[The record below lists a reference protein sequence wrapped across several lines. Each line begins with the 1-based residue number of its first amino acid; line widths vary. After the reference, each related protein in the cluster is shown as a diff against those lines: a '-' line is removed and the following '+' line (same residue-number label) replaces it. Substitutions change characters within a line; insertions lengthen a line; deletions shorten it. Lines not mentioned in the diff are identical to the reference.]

1 MPTTKGLRMAALGS
15 SFAAGPS
22 IDPVENAAAGRS
34 SSNYAHLLVQKLN
47 NAGAG
52 AELTDLTVSG
62 ATLLDVVSEK
72 QHAGGAV
79 FEPQVQGLRGDEDI
93 VTLTCGG
100 NDIRYVGGLIDASMI
115 SCVGSKHPMTIN
127 IRNYPKPPTMTQ
139 KELTARLV
147 EALEAIHR
155 RAPKAKIYLV
165 QYLSIIGH
173 DTRPLYDIAL
183 TAESMKHFDGV
194 AGLLA
199 QAYVDAAESFNRD
212 IRSTAEVVPIAS
224 TSKAH
229 GRGSQ
234 DPWVRRVSMEMLAH
248 GPAPFHPNAAGHE
261 AAAEMLYRQIRDAR
275 VGVLFGVYLTMDV
288 YTGQCTL

>member
-1 MPTTKGLRMAALGS
+1 MRTTKGIRIAALGS

-22 IDPVENAAAGRS
+22 IDPIENAAAGRS
-34 SSNYAHLLVQKLN
+34 TRNYAHLLVEKLN
-47 NAGAG
+47 TSAGAG

-62 ATLLDVVSEK
+62 ATLLDVLSEK

-79 FEPQVQGLRGDEDI
+79 FEPQVQGLRGDEDL

-115 SCVGSKHPMTIN
+115 SCVGPRHPMTIN
-127 IRNYPKPPTMTQ
+127 VRNNPNPPTMTQ
-139 KELTARLV
+139 EELTARLV
-147 EALEAIHR
+147 EALKAIHR
-155 RAPKAKIYLV
+155 RAPKAKVYLV

-183 TAESMKHFDGV
+183 TAESMKHFDDV

-199 QAYVDAAESFNRD
+199 QAYVDAAEGFNNRGS
-212 IRSTAEVVPIAS
+212 RSTAEVVPIAS

-229 GRGSQ
+229 GLGSQ
-234 DPWVRRVSMEMLAH
+234 DPWVQGFSMEMLAH

-261 AAAEMLYRQIRDAR
+261 AAAEMLYRRIRDAR
-275 VGVLFGVYLTMDV
+275 VGVV
-288 YTGQCTL
+288 